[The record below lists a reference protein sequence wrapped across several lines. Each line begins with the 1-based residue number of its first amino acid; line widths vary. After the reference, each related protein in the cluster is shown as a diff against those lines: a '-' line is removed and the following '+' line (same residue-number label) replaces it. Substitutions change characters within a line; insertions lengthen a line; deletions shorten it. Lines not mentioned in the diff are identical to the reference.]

1 MASSILSFHS
11 ILRYAVLLIV
21 PICAI
26 IAFMSWKKKAA
37 YKKSHE
43 VLARINIGINHL
55 QMLIGIIFMTHSTN
69 VSTSNQN
76 HQTIIWTYVH
86 PALMMLSIVF
96 VTLALMAVRNKK
108 EDAQKHYLTFVFNTL
123 AAIFL
128 LIGLIVSGRG
138 IV

>member
-1 MASSILSFHS
+1 
-11 ILRYAVLLIV
+11 
-21 PICAI
+21 
-26 IAFMSWKKKAA
+26 
-37 YKKSHE
+37 
-43 VLARINIGINHL
+43 
-55 QMLIGIIFMTHSTN
+55 